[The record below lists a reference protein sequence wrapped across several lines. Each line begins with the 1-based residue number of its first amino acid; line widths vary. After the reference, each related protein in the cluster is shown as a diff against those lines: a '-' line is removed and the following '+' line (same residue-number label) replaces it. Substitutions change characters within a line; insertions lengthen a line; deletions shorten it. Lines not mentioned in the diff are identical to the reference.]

1 MSTIADIA
9 SFVTD
14 DVLKRS
20 DLTTAAQNAALAFY
34 KVLCANVPFDQLM
47 YTSAE
52 LPCTANQDSYDLAA
66 LITSPAIKAI
76 RDVRLTVDSSNKR
89 RLRRSD
95 TRVYDAQSLNPA
107 SIPATY
113 ARWNTSI
120 ELRPPPQS
128 SSYTIR
134 VRFWAKPTINV
145 VPANTVLET
154 PEEWDELMRYETLYR
169 VYNFIGQSQMGM
181 MLIQPAMI
189 PRQPS
194 PRRQRM
200 LEVGI
205 IPRLWNELLSTV
217 SAKEGT
223 DEDFGI
229 NPVVRSY
236 SFR

>member
-14 DVLKRS
+14 DVLKRN

-47 YTSAE
+47 YTSSE
-52 LPCTANQDSYDLAA
+52 LPCVAGQESYNLAT
-66 LITSPAIKAI
+66 LVTSPSIKAI
-76 RDVRLTVDSSNKR
+76 RDVRLTVDSTNKR

-95 TRVYDAQSLNPA
+95 TRVYDAMSLNP
-107 SIPATY
+107 SGVPATY
-113 ARWNTSI
+113 ARWNNSI

-128 SSYTIR
+128 ASYTLR
-134 VRFWAKPTINV
+134 VRFWAKPTIAAT
-145 VPANTVLET
+145 PSATVLET
-154 PEEWDELMRYETLYR
+154 PEEWDELVKYETLYR
-169 VYNFIGQSQMGM
+169 IYNFIGQSQMGM
-181 MLIQPAMI
+181 MLVQPAML
-189 PRQPS
+189 PRQRS
-194 PRRQRM
+194 PKRQRM
-200 LEVGI
+200 MEVGI